1 SEDQLAATTEAVE
14 TLTDDD
20 LHAVA
25 AKDDAW
31 QHASDTAR
39 HSRLARLENLYIGA
53 FLLPKTADTATQL
66 PSSRHLW
73 AVAHNQHE
81 PTLADAEMAAQQ
93 ARDEANVLHWWV
105 AFPQIADQ
113 GGFDVLLGNPP
124 WERIKLQEQ
133 EFFAARDPHVAL
145 APNKAERGRRIE
157 LLREGRLQQTMD
169 GESNSGEPPSEPEQK
184 LYEEFGQAKHTAEAA
199 SLFVHTEHGRY
210 PLTGTGDVN

>member
-1 SEDQLAATTEAVE
+1 
-14 TLTDDD
+14 
-20 LHAVA
+20 
-25 AKDDAW
+25 
-31 QHASDTAR
+31 
-39 HSRLARLENLYIGA
+39 
-53 FLLPKTADTATQL
+53 
-66 PSSRHLW
+66 
-73 AVAHNQHE
+73 
-81 PTLADAEMAAQQ
+81 
-93 ARDEANVLHWWV
+93 
-105 AFPQIADQ
+105 
-113 GGFDVLLGNPP
+113 PP

-210 PLTGTGDVN
+210 PLTGTGDVNTYALFAETFAQLVLTDGRAGVIVPTGIATDDSTKDFFASVSQSGRLVSLLDFENSEAVFPGVHRSYKFCLLTLGQSEAARFVCFATQVDHLADE